1 MIGISSYNR
10 GNHSGAQRHLER
22 VIPGDPTNHSGSPIR
37 FQFDQQLVARAF
49 LAIILWLQ
57 GFPKQATRMAEDTVE
72 RARAADHAN
81 SLCQALARA
90 ACPIALWV
98 GDFELAERN
107 IGLLRDCST
116 RHALTAWHAYDRAYQ
131 GMLLIRR
138 GDLLGGIALLRAGFK
153 DLDAAFSSYG
163 LCMFIGEL
171 AEALGHIGQ
180 IGEALATVDEAI
192 ERSDRA
198 EEGWIMPELL
208 RVKGELLR
216 LDESPGA
223 LDSAEAC
230 FLQALQLAG
239 TQGALAWELRAAT
252 SVARLHGVRNR
263 SAQALACLR
272 PIYDRFTEGFGT
284 ADLFSAKQL
293 LDELSDAGR
302 R

>member
-1 MIGISSYNR
+1 
-10 GNHSGAQRHLER
+10 
-22 VIPGDPTNHSGSPIR
+22 
-37 FQFDQQLVARAF
+37 
-49 LAIILWLQ
+49 
-57 GFPKQATRMAEDTVE
+57 
-72 RARAADHAN
+72 
-81 SLCQALARA
+81 
-90 ACPIALWV
+90 
-98 GDFELAERN
+98 
-107 IGLLRDCST
+107 
-116 RHALTAWHAYDRAYQ
+116 
-131 GMLLIRR
+131 
-138 GDLLGGIALLRAGFK
+138 
-153 DLDAAFSSYG
+153 
-163 LCMFIGEL
+163 MFIGEL